1 MANKARFQKGMLKLP
16 VSKAMSTMTAV
27 DGRMAPTMKPI
38 SARIPPRRLPLFVR
52 LSPKN
57 PSKKPE
63 VKNHKTKVSANPQN
77 PPHQPSEK
85 PKATNPKVANNIAKS
100 DTQSR
105 ESLPGFVREIAGVEQ
120 RNNLLSMAGP
130 AKDSTRLDGKT
141 DMRCRTLA
149 LGRFAL
155 AMPMLSIRVDCM
167 SNWGEQVG
175 KGKAAGGKFSS
186 TTKSPNALASA
197 WPSALLALFPNK
209 NDIPP
214 LRLCMPRSRG
224 F

>member
-1 MANKARFQKGMLKLP
+1 MASVRPLHIVADRTKLP
-16 VSKAMSTMTAV
+16 PELGGDMVNGQQGAISKRNAEVACET
-27 DGRMAPTMKPI
+27 DEERNERGRREDAP
-38 SARIPPRRLPLFVR
+38 SNEADRARIPPRRLPLFVR

-105 ESLPGFVREIAGVEQ
+105 ESLPCFVREIAGVEQ
-120 RNNLLSMAGP
+120 RNNRLSMAGP

-141 DMRCRTLA
+141 DMRCLTLA

-155 AMPMLSIRVDCM
+155 AMPTLSIRVDCM
-167 SNWGEQVG
+167 SNWGE
-175 KGKAAGGKFSS
+175 
-186 TTKSPNALASA
+186 
-197 WPSALLALFPNK
+197 
-209 NDIPP
+209 
-214 LRLCMPRSRG
+214 
-224 F
+224 